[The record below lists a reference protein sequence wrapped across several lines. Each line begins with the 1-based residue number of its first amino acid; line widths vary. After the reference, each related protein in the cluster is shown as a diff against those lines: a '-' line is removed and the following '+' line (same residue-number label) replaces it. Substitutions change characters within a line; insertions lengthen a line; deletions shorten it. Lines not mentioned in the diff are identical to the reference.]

1 MSPHLFSFNFS
12 TIYKSDRNNKSTKIK
27 LRTKTEIEEKN
38 NNYCYFTIHMNNN
51 NNNEMLAYN
60 MATISLNNNYNNYN
74 NNNNNNN
81 KKTKNVYNN
90 INNKNNS
97 NNLSQRKLKEFIKT
111 TTTTTTTTTK
121 ATTKTLLKRERE
133 HQTKGNSTVCLRL
146 NSLCLNHTLST
157 CSLSRATSFYHKF
170 IKSNNKRNYINSIFK
185 QLKNSTSFTAFT
197 TLLQTSLQL
206 SKVFYPLRTTFKNV
220 LLLAFNFYNPISCW
234 SSIAS

>member
-27 LRTKTEIEEKN
+27 TKTEIEEKN

-111 TTTTTTTTTK
+111 TTTTTTTKAKTTI
-121 ATTKTLLKRERE
+121 TTKTLLKRERE

>member
-1 MSPHLFSFNFS
+1 
-12 TIYKSDRNNKSTKIK
+12 
-27 LRTKTEIEEKN
+27 
-38 NNYCYFTIHMNNN
+38 MNNN

-111 TTTTTTTTTK
+111 TTTTTTTKATTTI
-121 ATTKTLLKRERE
+121 TTKTLLKRERE
-133 HQTKGNSTVCLRL
+133 NQTKGNSTVCLRL

>member
-1 MSPHLFSFNFS
+1 
-12 TIYKSDRNNKSTKIK
+12 
-27 LRTKTEIEEKN
+27 
-38 NNYCYFTIHMNNN
+38 MNNN

-60 MATISLNNNYNNYN
+60 MATISLNNNYNNY

-111 TTTTTTTTTK
+111 TTTTTKATTTI
-121 ATTKTLLKRERE
+121 TTKTLLKRERE

-170 IKSNNKRNYINSIFK
+170 IKSNKRNYINSIFK

-206 SKVFYPLRTTFKNV
+206 SKVFKNV

>member
-1 MSPHLFSFNFS
+1 
-12 TIYKSDRNNKSTKIK
+12 
-27 LRTKTEIEEKN
+27 
-38 NNYCYFTIHMNNN
+38 MNNN

-111 TTTTTTTTTK
+111 TTTTTTKATTTI
-121 ATTKTLLKRERE
+121 TTKTLLKRERE

-157 CSLSRATSFYHKF
+157 CSLSRATSFCHKF

>member
-1 MSPHLFSFNFS
+1 
-12 TIYKSDRNNKSTKIK
+12 
-27 LRTKTEIEEKN
+27 
-38 NNYCYFTIHMNNN
+38 MNNN

-97 NNLSQRKLKEFIKT
+97 NNLSQRKLKEFIK
-111 TTTTTTTTTK
+111 TTTTTTTK

-185 QLKNSTSFTAFT
+185 QLKNSISFTAFT